1 MRRIARTLLLTAA
14 MAVPLFAATD
24 QHQPIVLVI
33 PFSAGGSND
42 LIGRYL
48 ADRLSRLWNQTIVV
62 ENRPGAGAA
71 IGSAHV
77 ARSAPDGRTLLFVSS
92 SLTTLAATVTNLPF
106 NPMKDLQPV
115 GLTAV
120 GQTVIVTGSRVPM
133 PTPGNLVERARSRTI
148 FFGTAGVGTTS
159 HLAAELL
166 NQTAGIKMT
175 AVHYRGATNAMVD
188 MAGGR
193 LDVYVGAVA
202 SLMSSIAGKTA
213 TPIAVVG
220 RMRDPALPGVPTLAE
235 TGFPGADAD
244 VWWGVFAPA
253 GTPTTLVARINE
265 GINTVMETQ
274 QSKTLLARNGA
285 APGRMSVEAFE
296 RLVAADFQK
305 WSGLARARGISIN

>member
-1 MRRIARTLLLTAA
+1 MRRIAPILLLTAV
-14 MAVPLFAATD
+14 MSAALIGGTAQND
-24 QHQPIVLVI
+24 RTILVI

-42 LIGRYL
+42 LIGRYV
-48 ADRLSRLWNQTIVV
+48 AERLSRLWHETIVV
-62 ENRPGAGAA
+62 ENRPGAGSA

-92 SLTTLAATVTNLPF
+92 SLTTTAATAANLPF

-120 GQTVIVTGSRVPM
+120 GQTVIVTGSRVRM
-133 PTPGNLVERARSRTI
+133 PTLASLIEQSKSRTI

-166 NQTAGIKMT
+166 NDRAGIKMT
-175 AVHYRGATNAMVD
+175 AVHYRGATTAMID

-202 SLMSSIAGKTA
+202 SLMSSIASKTA
-213 TPIAVVG
+213 TPIAIFG
-220 RMRDPALPGVPTLAE
+220 RTRDPALPDVPTVAE
-235 TGFPGADAD
+235 LGFAGTEAD

-253 GTPTTLVARINE
+253 ATPKTVVARIND
-265 GINTVMETQ
+265 GINLVMETPEAQ
-274 QSKTLLARNGA
+274 RLLARNGA
-285 APGRMSVEAFE
+285 APRKMSVGAFE
-296 RLVAADFQK
+296 QLVSSDYQK
-305 WSGLARARGISIN
+305 WSSLAKARGLTVN